1 MGTESPVIEVEG
13 DVPGAPGFVH
23 RVGLGATRLHHRRQA
38 MAERSMAQL
47 VSLSFEISLIYVFD
61 AIP

>member
-1 MGTESPVIEVEG
+1 MPGT
-13 DVPGAPGFVH
+13 PGFVR
-23 RVGLGATRLHHRRQA
+23 RVGRGAIRLRHRRQA

-47 VSLSFEISLIYVFD
+47 VSLSFEISLIYVFE